1 VRPAH
6 GREDDTMR
14 RTRIAAAAVMVAAGF
29 IGAMASPASGHVLG
43 AQGCDTAR
51 GWVNFEF
58 ETDKDR
64 NGDGVVCIKRV
75 DLPTTA
81 QRLIIKDN
89 HVHGDVV

>member
-1 VRPAH
+1 
-6 GREDDTMR
+6 MR

-29 IGAMASPASGHVLG
+29 IGAVASPASGHVLG

-75 DLPTTA
+75 DA
-81 QRLIIKDN
+81 GVFERLIIKDN